1 VGLPERAFL
10 AARRHPNDLPRFDS
24 LLISPSRGYP
34 VRTTA
39 GRMRL
44 GSNTGETSGR
54 KVDDM
59 TTEGLT
65 PEELSAESA
74 IALPDKEVV
83 SILDLNADVDV
94 AIDAASPIDL
104 AAAANLNVAAPIDAA
119 AGANVLSYGSG
130 AQAAVDQG
138 AMLNQYLD
146 ADATATS
153 NQVSGIDQGGMDT
166 AGDEVVPTDGTGTDT
181 GTDGTGTTVDTSPA
195 ALLDG
200 NLLNVNVNVDL
211 DADLAAPISGA
222 VAANANV
229 AAPIN
234 AGVAANIGSV
244 DSDAISI
251 AEQDAIINQTLVGE
265 ATATSNQDSSI
276 SQGDSD
282 AGGTT
287 TGGTSDAGAESGTT
301 SASSADSG
309 GSSDSGTS
317 GSASSG
323 GDSGGSTAG

>member
-1 VGLPERAFL
+1 
-10 AARRHPNDLPRFDS
+10 
-24 LLISPSRGYP
+24 
-34 VRTTA
+34 
-39 GRMRL
+39 
-44 GSNTGETSGR
+44 
-54 KVDDM
+54 M

-65 PEELSAESA
+65 PEELLAESA

-138 AMLNQYLD
+138 TMLTQNLD
-146 ADATATS
+146 ADAHATS

-166 AGDEVVPTDGTGTDT
+166 DGDEVPTDGTTDGTTDG

-251 AEQDAIINQTLVGE
+251 ATQDAIIEQNLTGE
-265 ATATSNQDSSI
+265 AVAESNQDSTI
-276 SQGDSD
+276 SQGDSET
-282 AGGTT
+282 GTD
-287 TGGTSDAGAESGTT
+287 TGGTG
-301 SASSADSG
+301 
-309 GSSDSGTS
+309 DSGTS
-317 GSASSG
+317 GTDSGTGGADSGTSSG
-323 GDSGGSTAG
+323 GDSGGTSAA